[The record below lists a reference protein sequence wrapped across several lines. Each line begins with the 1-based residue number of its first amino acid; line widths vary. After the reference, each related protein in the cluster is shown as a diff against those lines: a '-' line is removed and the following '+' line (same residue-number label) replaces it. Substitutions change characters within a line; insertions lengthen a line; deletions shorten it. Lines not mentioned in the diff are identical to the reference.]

1 MERQEAGMNSS
12 SAGVLR
18 VLPFLTADGPT
29 QMAVDDWMLEAALRG
44 EHLFRLYGWEPA
56 TLSLGYF
63 QSHRERLRQASW
75 ARLPWVR
82 RATGGGAILH
92 GEDLTYAIAL
102 PPATARQRR
111 HADWHCELHRLLNRE
126 LQAAGL
132 ATHVCAGNRPG
143 PAQLD
148 FLCFTVPQPGDIVLG
163 SRKLV
168 GGAARVCHGALLQ
181 HGSIYGEA
189 IKPLKAT
196 LPRVVA
202 EWLGL
207 TLQERPWTAE
217 EWQQVL
223 RVADGKFRQSTWNER
238 R

>member
-1 MERQEAGMNSS
+1 MSNAAS
-12 SAGVLR
+12 VLR
-18 VLPFLTADGPT
+18 VLPYLTADGPT

-44 EHLFRLYGWEPA
+44 EHLFRLYGWKPA

-63 QSHRERLRQASW
+63 QRHQERLRQPDWAS
-75 ARLPWVR
+75 LPWVR

-102 PPATARQRR
+102 PPVTARQRR
-111 HADWHCELHRLLNRE
+111 HADWHCEVHRLLNRE

-132 ATHVCAGNRPG
+132 ATQVCAGSRPG

-148 FLCFTVPQPGDIVLG
+148 FLCFAVPQPGDIVLG
-163 SRKLV
+163 NRKLV
-168 GGAARVCHGALLQ
+168 GGAARVSYGALLQ

-189 IKPLKAT
+189 IKPLQAR
-196 LPRVVA
+196 LPQVVA
-202 EWLGL
+202 DWLGL
-207 TLQERPWTAE
+207 KPLELPWSAD

-223 RVADGKFRQSTWNER
+223 RIADGKFRQSAWNEKR
-238 R
+238 